1 MNNSKT
7 EDFYFGIS
15 DSKIYICYFDNKNY
29 ELKNTIN
36 FDIPGS
42 IDNNLNF
49 KIISNLLKENIRKL
63 EKDLGLF
70 LNSGNIS
77 IKSNSYQNISFSVK
91 DIYDEIMSWNEQ
103 DFVKP
108 HDTSFVQWL
117 VRKCFCVDRK
127 EKSGHIAIEESIALS
142 ST

>member
-1 MNNSKT
+1 MNNSKI

-49 KIISNLLKENIRKL
+49 FISDIWNYGSSELHYYNFGGSYSIGRTRLSANYGRQRGGLICVGGVCRYVPESNGYNLSL
-63 EKDLGLF
+63 
-70 LNSGNIS
+70 
-77 IKSNSYQNISFSVK
+77 SYSF
-91 DIYDEIMSWNEQ
+91 
-103 DFVKP
+103 
-108 HDTSFVQWL
+108 
-117 VRKCFCVDRK
+117 
-127 EKSGHIAIEESIALS
+127 
-142 ST
+142 

>member
-15 DSKIYICYFDNKNY
+15 DSKIFICYLDNGKFK
-29 ELKNTIN
+29 LKNTIN

-77 IKSNSYQNISFSVK
+77 IKSKTYQNVSFSVK
-91 DIYDEIMSWNEQ
+91 DIFDERGLDKEIIT
-103 DFVKP
+103 K
-108 HDTSFVQWL
+108 L
-117 VRKCFCVDRK
+117 VRSAMQQFHNN
-127 EKSGHIAIEESIALS
+127 EKSNFR
-142 ST
+142 